1 MSIVPHPPAAKTK
14 SNVKWLLCV
23 ITGILIILVLTNPN
37 QTAHFT
43 AIQEARK
50 ARLPAVM
57 LEGNSNSAM
66 GLILEYHNYGIF
78 SAVTGTS
85 GTWSFGYLG
94 RVQTTEEIKGAF

>member
-1 MSIVPHPPAAKTK
+1 MSIDTPTPTAKIKPT
-14 SNVKWLLCV
+14 VKWVLLGV
-23 ITGILIILVLTNPN
+23 AGILIILLLTNPN

-50 ARLPAVM
+50 ARLPAMM
-57 LEGNSNSAM
+57 LENNGAM

-78 SAVTGTS
+78 SVVTGTS

-94 RVQTTEEIKGAF
+94 RVQTTEEIKGRF